1 MFTMYHQ
8 KNTKRNIS
16 HQRYAF
22 AVITFMVAV
31 VVFFPHIATT
41 NGFDA
46 ALVSQAQKQEELV
59 EVDDGVPRRQFP
71 VSTDRA
77 PRRVLTVVAT
87 AYSSDTWQ
95 TDGDPFVP
103 ADGSDY
109 KEEFE
114 DKGFVRAIASNDY
127 PLGTKVRFPEVY
139 GNQVFVVRDRMNR
152 RYTGKYRVDVYHIE
166 GNEHNEVDQKKSR
179 EQAKDFGVQWVKME
193 IL

>member
-1 MFTMYHQ
+1 MNNKKKSSRTYTHN
-8 KNTKRNIS
+8 K
-16 HQRYAF
+16 YLF
-22 AVITFMVAV
+22 AVITTMVGV

-46 ALVSQAQKQEELV
+46 ALLTQGDKQEDLPL
-59 EVDDGVPRRQFP
+59 VDDEVPRRQFP
-71 VSTDRA
+71 VSPDKA
-77 PRRVLTVVAT
+77 PRRVVTVVAT
-87 AYSSDTWQ
+87 AYSSDPWQ
-95 TDGDPFVP
+95 TDNDPFVP

-114 DKGFVRAIASNDY
+114 KKGFVRAIASNDY
-127 PLGTKVRFPEVY
+127 PLGTKVRFPDIY

-166 GNEHNEVDQKKSR
+166 GDEQNQVDQNKSR
-179 EQAKDFGVQWVKME
+179 QKAKDFGVKWVKME